1 MQPPF
6 YPAGAIA
13 ARAQERDLGP
23 RKAVYRRVRRI
34 RPWVVLVLAIVV
46 LIVALVIGLRIYQYA
61 AAEALL
67 VAFGAGVLVYRYAV
81 PPQLVAAY
89 EHGIVHAQG
98 KEVRAAR
105 WEEIPFVWRGP
116 SDLRLWLGDAEG
128 QVTIE
133 GFARQEELAA
143 VIDSEV
149 QPRAL
154 ARADAQLRET
164 GQAAFPPLT
173 ITQEGLQLTD
183 RPPGPQAVA
192 WSQVDSYARDGGR
205 LVIDLAPPATPS
217 VMPAPEWF
225 DGLVA
230 NAIAAERLMDQTDP
244 TTPPAVAAAQVAADV
259 RAGRDLARARG
270 RRVRVRAVLPSALA
284 LVVVLAGLGIVH
296 GQSGQ
301 LDVVCHGQAA
311 AGTAPYHGGQG
322 PHPVDVEG
330 DPPFG
335 SAELL
340 PPDLVP
346 ARRADVQLVACVI
359 PSKTSSLV
367 TTCQYYG
374 AIGDMYSMNYTITL
388 YAASTGKVLAG
399 PTTVQGGDATCPDE
413 TLVGGG
419 EKTVDLY
426 SLLNNDQLL
435 DVIGHYAGS

>member
-1 MQPPF
+1 MQSPF

-13 ARAQERDLGP
+13 ARAQERNLGS
-23 RKAVYRRVRRI
+23 RKAVYRRLRKI
-34 RPWVVLVLAIVV
+34 RAWLVVAVAVVV
-46 LIVALVIGLRIYQYA
+46 LIAALVIGLRDYQYA

-67 VAFGAGVLVYRYAV
+67 VAFLVGILGYRYAV
-81 PPQLVAAY
+81 GPQVVAVY
-89 EHGIVHAQG
+89 EHGMVYARG
-98 KEVRAAR
+98 KEAGAAR
-105 WEEIPFVWRGP
+105 WEEIPFLWRGP
-116 SDLRLWLGDAEG
+116 GDLTLWLGDAEG
-128 QVTIE
+128 EVTIG

-143 VIDSEV
+143 ALDAEV

-154 ARADAQLRET
+154 ARAEARLRET

-173 ITQEGLQLTD
+173 VTREGLQLTD
-183 RPPGPQAVA
+183 RPQGPQAVA

-217 VMPAPEWF
+217 AVPPPEWF

-270 RRVRVRAVLPSALA
+270 RRVRVRAVLPSVLA
-284 LVVVLAGLGIVH
+284 LVVVLAGLGIIH
-296 GQSGQ
+296 GHSGQ
-301 LDVVCHGQAA
+301 LNVVCHGQAA
-311 AGTAPYHGGQG
+311 AGTAPYQAG
-322 PHPVDVEG
+322 PGTHPVDVEG
-330 DPPFG
+330 DSPFG

-374 AIGDMYSMNYTITL
+374 AVGDMYVTNYTITL
-388 YAASTGKVLAG
+388 YAASTGKVVTG
-399 PTTVQGGDATCPDE
+399 PTTVQGGDTTCPDE

-435 DVIGHYAGS
+435 DVIGDYAGA